1 MAAVCGGTD
10 VSTAGDLRC
19 VERWELE
26 SACMTPLGCTVPFT
40 LSACS
45 VASMT
50 NKCEQEGCQVAAMAT
65 LFSVDVQVCSEG
77 LETLIVVW
85 KSGCL
90 GLSEPWYQIFT
101 LA

>member
-1 MAAVCGGTD
+1 MAAGCGGTD

-19 VERWELE
+19 AERWELD
-26 SACMTPLGCTVPFT
+26 SACMTPYGPVT

-50 NKCEQEGCQVAAMAT
+50 NLGCGSANKKAVKWRRW

-77 LETLIVVW
+77 LESLETLDRN
-85 KSGCL
+85 L
-90 GLSEPWYQIFT
+90 GV
-101 LA
+101 